1 MVGVV
6 LRWDQVTDTKGDKMT
21 RTSQIVE
28 DVATHYNHLLTE
40 HRKLHDEIEHSQYW
54 APDADL
60 KHLKQR
66 KLKLKD
72 ELEMLKVKLSTFTN
86 Q

>member
-1 MVGVV
+1 
-6 LRWDQVTDTKGDKMT
+6 MT
-21 RTSQIVE
+21 RTSQILQ
-28 DVATHYNHLLTE
+28 DVTHHYNHLVHE
-40 HRKLHDEIEHSQYW
+40 HRKLHDEIEHSQYY

-72 ELEMLKVKLSTFTN
+72 ELEMLKVRLKTFTE

>member
-1 MVGVV
+1 
-6 LRWDQVTDTKGDKMT
+6 MT

-28 DVATHYNHLLTE
+28 DVANHYNHLLTE
-40 HRKLHDEIEHSQYW
+40 HKKLHDEIEHSQYW

-72 ELEMLKVKLSTFTN
+72 ELEMLKVKLKLYTD